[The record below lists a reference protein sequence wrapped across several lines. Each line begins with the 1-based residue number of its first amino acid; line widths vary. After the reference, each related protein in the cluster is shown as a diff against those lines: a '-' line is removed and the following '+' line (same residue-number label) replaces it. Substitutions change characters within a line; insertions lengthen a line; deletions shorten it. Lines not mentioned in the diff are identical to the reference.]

1 MLDLRWVR
9 EHPEEVRAGMRAKG
23 VDEAPLDEL
32 LAADR
37 LWREALAELEGLRAT
52 RNRVSEE
59 IGRRRRAGEAAEE
72 LVAEMRS
79 AGERIK
85 ELEAAVREQEA
96 RIREAL
102 LAIPNLPAPD
112 VPPGPDESANVELR
126 RAGEPRRFDFEPLPH
141 WELGVRLGIL
151 DFERAGKITG
161 SRFAVY
167 RGAGARLARALVQF
181 MLDLH
186 VERHGYSEVYPP
198 FLVNGAS
205 MTGTGQLP
213 KFAEDAF
220 KVEGRDL
227 WLVPTAEVPVTNLYR
242 DEILDGARLPIKHC
256 AYTACFRS
264 EAGAAGRD
272 TRGLIRQHEFDKVEL
287 VKFVAPET
295 SEAELWSLIRDAEE
309 VLEALGLPYRELQM
323 CTGDLGFTAA
333 KKIDLEVWMPSY
345 GRYVEI
351 SSCSNFTDFQARR
364 ANIRFRRTPESRAEL
379 VHTLNGSGLAVGRTF
394 AAILE
399 NCQQADGSV
408 LLPEALR
415 PYMRGLERIGPE
427 A

>member
-112 VPPGPDESANVELR
+112 VPPGPDESANAELR